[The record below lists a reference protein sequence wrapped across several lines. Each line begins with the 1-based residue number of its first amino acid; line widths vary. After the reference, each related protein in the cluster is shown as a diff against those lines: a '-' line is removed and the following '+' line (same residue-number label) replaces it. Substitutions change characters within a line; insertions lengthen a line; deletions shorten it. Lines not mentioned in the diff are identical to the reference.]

1 MPLFF
6 LLSGFSCTLGYG
18 RKNYTTLKQK
28 TENPEDSPF
37 KIWDF
42 YFARIS
48 RILPVYYFC
57 LFLHFLL
64 VPLGYSYFEWSD
76 LEQSV
81 GGSLAS
87 LFCVQTWILFFGFG
101 PNIPAWFVSTL
112 MFFYMIYPRYI
123 YLKRMFV

>member
-18 RKNYTTLKQK
+18 RKKYSTLKQK

-101 PNIPAWFVSTL
+101 PNMPAWFVSTL